1 MKITVITSCTG
12 TKVIS
17 LPNQLTLADFMQGRE
32 HVTARE
38 SEIAGQA
45 VPAEYMYRGE
55 QHLRLM
61 RGVTAARQAGIEV
74 NLRIV
79 SAGYGLVSADTPLKP
94 YDATFDYLAAKDAR
108 KWADQLGLSSQLQ
121 DALAEP
127 ADCALILLGGA
138 YLKLCGLDKV
148 KTAPRSTWALCGTG
162 AVRRFSGAIEPIPLT
177 KADTRWFNAGGVGL
191 KGEVAA
197 RILEEPHAR
206 FDSAV
211 QRIKDRS
218 LMVKM

>member
-12 TKVIS
+12 TKAVR
-17 LPNQLTLADFMQGRE
+17 LPNQLTLADFRRGRE

-38 SEIAGQA
+38 SEIPGQSL
-45 VPAEYMYRGE
+45 PAEYMYRGE

-61 RGVTAARQAGIEV
+61 RGVHAARQAGIEV

-94 YDATFDYLAAKDAR
+94 YDATFDDLPAKEAR
-108 KWADQLGLSSQLQ
+108 KWADQLGLSTQLQ
-121 DALAEP
+121 NALAEP
-127 ADCALILLGGA
+127 ADCALILLGGT
-138 YLKLCGLDKV
+138 YLKVCGLDKV
-148 KTAPRSTWALCGTG
+148 RTAPRSTWALCGTG
-162 AVRRFSGAIEPIPLT
+162 AVRRFPEAIEPIPLT
-177 KADTRWFNAGGVGL
+177 EADTRWFNAGLVGL

-197 RILEEPHAR
+197 RILEEPHGR
-206 FDSAV
+206 FDKAV